1 MFANS
6 FRYLDFKNRNCV
18 SFSDFSKGLVS
29 FGIRLG
35 IQDRKYAFAYLAD
48 CVNDLNHI
56 QEETPLINYQQYS
69 KLQNEAKERNVDP
82 FEMQIF

>member
-35 IQDRKYAFAYLAD
+35 IQDRKYAFGYLAD
-48 CVNDLNHI
+48 CVNDLN
-56 QEETPLINYQQYS
+56 
-69 KLQNEAKERNVDP
+69 
-82 FEMQIF
+82 QI